1 MEVEKYLENQL
12 KLAGKY
18 QLTDDDKKVLEQGM
32 AIFAM
37 KKLMSKRFRKWK
49 LDPACIERTQKAVEL
64 QIEKNEPIKVIYF
77 QGGYKLWRFPTSP
90 EADWAEFFNIAYV
103 LNYLAP
109 IAAAYKP
116 GIDLTYYCHTL
127 LMETHDN
134 LTTEEIKAY
143 MASLQHLFDEF
154 GKYTPRN
161 IKMSILRDADI
172 YSREEYIEALEKG
185 KDKAAEDIKSWTEAK
200 IADFERMAQ
209 LNIKWNGR
217 EDWTKLNSK
226 EKQEKIHLA
235 ALYEQAATSNLPKVM
250 ETVKAPNIVLLFTKA
265 SPIFIGIGSTY
276 TSMAKHW
283 VGYGV
288 LEVHKDSYISRIL
301 TPSQYETTRSN
312 PKKVLLTSSSL
323 GKNFANID
331 LYEDHLVFEKHNHE
345 SKS

>member
-1 MEVEKYLENQL
+1 MEVQKYLEDQL

-18 QLTDDDKKVLEQGM
+18 QLTDDDKKVLEQGV
-32 AIFAM
+32 AVFAM

-49 LDPACIERTQKAVEL
+49 LDPACVERCQKAVEL

-109 IAAAYKP
+109 LATAYKP

-143 MASLQHLFDEF
+143 MDSLQNLFNEF
-154 GKYTPRN
+154 GKHTPKN

-172 YSREEYIEALEKG
+172 YSREEYFEALEKG
-185 KDKAAEDIKSWTEAK
+185 KDKAAEDIKSWQETK
-200 IADFERMAQ
+200 VKDFERMAQ

-217 EDWTKLNSK
+217 EDWTKLNEK
-226 EKQEKIHLA
+226 EKQQKIHLA

-250 ETVKAPNIVLLFTKA
+250 DTVKAPNIVLLFTKA

-288 LEVHKDSYISRIL
+288 LEVHKDTYIPRIL
-301 TPSQYETTRSN
+301 TPSQYEKTKTKTCTTPAITLNLGTNFS
-312 PKKVLLTSSSL
+312 KVQVFSEPL
-323 GKNFANID
+323 A
-331 LYEDHLVFEKHNHE
+331 FEKH
-345 SKS
+345 